1 MAIENRKK
9 NMFLAYFILNISFLA
24 INSQQKKGY

>member
-9 NMFLAYFILNISFLA
+9 NMLLAYFILNIAFLA